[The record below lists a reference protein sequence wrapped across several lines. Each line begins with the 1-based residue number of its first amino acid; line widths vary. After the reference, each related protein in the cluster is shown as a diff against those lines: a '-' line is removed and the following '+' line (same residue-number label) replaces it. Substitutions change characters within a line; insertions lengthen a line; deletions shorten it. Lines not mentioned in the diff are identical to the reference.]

1 MTYLAIKTQEQ
12 KQFKNPPEVR
22 AYMAKIKR
30 EYRARKKQRNAPKN

>member
-1 MTYLAIKTQEQ
+1 MQEQ

-30 EYRARKKQRNAPKN
+30 EYRERQKTRQAELIQN